1 MSNEKRFAFFVALM
15 FVWLLGFPYILKF
28 FGLAPPPQK
37 KVPVAAATK
46 EAGKTGADA
55 DAAAKAGSA
64 LAEKP
69 APETRAEKEGLKP
82 GSGPETAEKARA
94 ESRVALI
101 DSNDL
106 VMGSAADKS
115 PTGYRLEVQLE
126 QKGAGVEAVSS
137 SRFDAEFEGR
147 VNPHRPL
154 QLIRRDPVWPP
165 SLALTL
171 TDDAMAQKA
180 RQAQTLPAEEGTAPA
195 GAELAA
201 RAEDWLDS
209 VLWDVVRDDQK
220 RTVRPLS
227 REDPATHS
235 TLEGQEVVFRTTA
248 PSGVVVT
255 KSFRL

>member
-106 VMGSAADKS
+106 VMGSASDKS
-115 PTGYRLEVQLE
+115 PTGYRLELQLE

-147 VNPHRPL
+147 INPRRPL

-171 TDDAMAQKA
+171 SDDPLGVRPRPAQPEKID
-180 RQAQTLPAEEGTAPA
+180 EGAPST
-195 GAELAA
+195 EVDIPT
-201 RAEDWLDS
+201 RTEDWLDS
-209 VLWDVVRDDQK
+209 VLWDVVRDGQG
-220 RTVRPLS
+220 RVVRPIT
-227 REDPATHS
+227 REDPATGS
-235 TLEGQEVVFRTTA
+235 SVEGQEVHFRTTA
-248 PSGVVVT
+248 PSGV
-255 KSFRL
+255 